1 MNELISTPPSISLS
15 EDWPFP
21 LFLIDPDNEKIIW
34 VNQSAKEWTGKS
46 MRRLIGKMPWE
57 IFTADADARKII
69 KKCTDAR
76 SPLTMRDCPLR
87 RNDKDQELC
96 HLTAY
101 PTETGIGLS
110 LWFAG
115 PQPRE
120 SRVGGQL
127 VSGMGRLIAHEL
139 KNPLAGIKG
148 AAQLLKDDVET
159 EEGQTL
165 LDLIS
170 SEIDRIRRLADRMET
185 LGDQDPDNVDRVNI
199 HELLRRAR
207 RIIQSAS
214 PDLVFTERY
223 DPSLPHAK
231 GDADTLM
238 QALLNIIKNAGEA
251 VSGHAETG
259 EIILETRFRSGV
271 SKLSKN
277 TPQNLPIEIRIIDN
291 GPGVADHIKEQLFQ
305 PFVTSKP
312 EGQGLGLALVSKV
325 ASAHGGLIEVD
336 SIPGRTIFSL
346 LLPTPL
352 IENDGDQ
359 S

>member
-1 MNELISTPPSISLS
+1 
-15 EDWPFP
+15 
-21 LFLIDPDNEKIIW
+21 
-34 VNQSAKEWTGKS
+34 
-46 MRRLIGKMPWE
+46 
-57 IFTADADARKII
+57 
-69 KKCTDAR
+69 
-76 SPLTMRDCPLR
+76 
-87 RNDKDQELC
+87 
-96 HLTAY
+96 
-101 PTETGIGLS
+101 
-110 LWFAG
+110 
-115 PQPRE
+115 
-120 SRVGGQL
+120 
-127 VSGMGRLIAHEL
+127 
-139 KNPLAGIKG
+139 
-148 AAQLLKDDVET
+148 
-159 EEGQTL
+159 
-165 LDLIS
+165 
-170 SEIDRIRRLADRMET
+170 
-185 LGDQDPDNVDRVNI
+185 
-199 HELLRRAR
+199 
-207 RIIQSAS
+207 
-214 PDLVFTERY
+214 
-223 DPSLPHAK
+223 
-231 GDADTLM
+231 M